1 MLSGDLQLL
10 FSCLLSISCHSST
23 LRPPFLAC
31 LPLVVL
37 LDASPEADGDSVPEL
52 EGLNE
57 VSVILLALKL
67 SAMIKMSDIHTF
79 KRSHERYLLLLCSE
93 GLDLNQLRVN

>member
-10 FSCLLSISCHSST
+10 FLHLMLISCHCST
-23 LRPPFLAC
+23 LRPPFLTC

-37 LDASPEADGDSVPEL
+37 LDATPEADGDSVPEL

-67 SAMIKMSDIHTF
+67 SAMIKTSDIHTF
-79 KRSHERYLLLLCSE
+79 KRSHERYLLLRCSE

>member
-10 FSCLLSISCHSST
+10 FSCLLSISCHCST

-79 KRSHERYLLLLCSE
+79 KRSHERYLLLRGSE

>member
-1 MLSGDLQLL
+1 ML
-10 FSCLLSISCHSST
+10 ISYHCST

-37 LDASPEADGDSVPEL
+37 LDASPEADGDSVPEF
-52 EGLNE
+52 EGLNK
-57 VSVILLALKL
+57 VSVILLPQEL
-67 SAMIKMSDIHTF
+67 SAMIKTSNIHTF
-79 KRSHERYLLLLCSE
+79 KRGGKRYLLLRGGE